1 MFKTTFFSLKY
12 LNLNFLYLFS
22 PIHAHYSTHSIFVI
36 FMPLS
41 MLDKSNFTASEVF
54 MFDSYV
60 ITVPSKYYHH
70 WWEYNILHF
79 QWVIR
84 TPPVGLLLSCLWC
97 RVQFSVLRCEECTS
111 ALFCQNCIL
120 GTLQSVTKHC
130 KHSLIILYNSLQ
142 SCVSISGTTCQIWSP
157 CCLRVVY
164 CTI

>member
-1 MFKTTFFSLKY
+1 MHVPNYFLFPKICKLKLFVFFSYTCSL
-12 LNLNFLYLFS
+12 
-22 PIHAHYSTHSIFVI
+22 HSTHSIFVI

-41 MLDKSNFTASEVF
+41 MLDKSNCTASEVF

-84 TPPVGLLLSCLWC
+84 TPPVELLLSCLWC

-142 SCVSISGTTCQIWSP
+142 SCVC
-157 CCLRVVY
+157 R
-164 CTI
+164 